1 MSSLNDPRVFFA
13 AERTLLAWNRTALS
27 LMAFGFLIER
37 FGLFLEMLGREEVK
51 ILQRH
56 ISLVIGLA
64 FILFAA
70 GLAGYSALQH
80 VRFLRK
86 LRPAEIPEGY
96 DPRVGTV
103 VNALLAIFGAMLAFY
118 VLRGFV

>member
-1 MSSLNDPRVFFA
+1 MATLKDPRVFFA

-37 FGLFLEMLGREEVK
+37 FGLFLEMLGREEIK

-70 GLAGYSALQH
+70 GLAGYSAFQH
-80 VRFLRK
+80 VRFVKTLRESEV
-86 LRPAEIPEGY
+86 PQGY
-96 DPRVGTV
+96 DVRVGTI

>member
-1 MSSLNDPRVFFA
+1 MSSVDDPRVFFA

-37 FGLFLEMLGREEVK
+37 FGLFLEMLGREEIK

-70 GLAGYSALQH
+70 CLAGYSALQH
-80 VRFLRK
+80 ARFVKTLRA
-86 LRPAEIPEGY
+86 AEVPEGY
-96 DPRVGTV
+96 DMRVGTI
-103 VNALLAIFGAMLAFY
+103 VNLLLAIFGALLAFY